1 MVQILSHF
9 GQLQIAYNTIRSK
22 QQREGAASQSSK
34 VVSWLNSVLVAPTR
48 LARQNCAL
56 TPPQAKCSPF
66 WAVGKHG
73 AAERVCRANK
83 DGATI
88 LLCRANG
95 NGATKGICHATKSKM
110 QSFLDFDTPWRGSVA
125 LSRQQHWRD
134 KPRSPICSPF
144 WSGAVVG
151 EARLFCRATHTGT
164 TRHLLPAV
172 CFKFV
177 SLNPS

>member
-1 MVQILSHF
+1 MQ
-9 GQLQIAYNTIRSK
+9 
-22 QQREGAASQSSK
+22 GAARQSSK
-34 VVSWLNSVLVAPTR
+34 VVSWPNSVLVAPFR
-48 LARQNCAL
+48 VARQNCAL
-56 TPPQAKCSPF
+56 APPQAKCSPF

-125 LSRQQHWRD
+125 LSRQQHLRD
-134 KPRSPICSPF
+134 KPTLSRRWEWVRAIFAALSGLGQSLARHGCSVAPPIL
-144 WSGAVVG
+144 
-151 EARLFCRATHTGT
+151 ARQGT
-164 TRHLLPAV
+164 CYLLP
-172 CFKFV
+172 V
-177 SLNPS
+177 SNLFH